1 MDINLIENN
10 NINLIENDNIHEWI
24 SDNIELLI
32 NYKMNT
38 IYSFPL
44 ENIINIYY
52 QQKYYRYII
61 YTFIILGIYL
71 CSFFFIIKNTKY
83 FS

>member
-1 MDINLIENN
+1 MY
-10 NINLIENDNIHEWI
+10 INLIENDNIHEWI

-32 NYKMNT
+32 NNEMNNEMNT

-44 ENIINIYY
+44 ENLINIYY